1 MSVRAMADVWMA
13 DFGGPLLYQGRAV
26 YEVEIKAVLLALADA
41 ADDDG
46 TLCFPSFD
54 LLERKTGVSAEDV
67 RFTLNALRAHGF
79 LHAWHDWQPGDAVVI
94 DILRPAGKE

>member
-54 LLERKTGVSAEDV
+54 LLERKTGVSAEEI
-67 RFTLNALRAHGF
+67 RFALNALRSSGVLWAF
-79 LHAWHDWQPGDAVVI
+79 HDWQPGDVVEI
-94 DILRPAGKE
+94 NLSALRRMS